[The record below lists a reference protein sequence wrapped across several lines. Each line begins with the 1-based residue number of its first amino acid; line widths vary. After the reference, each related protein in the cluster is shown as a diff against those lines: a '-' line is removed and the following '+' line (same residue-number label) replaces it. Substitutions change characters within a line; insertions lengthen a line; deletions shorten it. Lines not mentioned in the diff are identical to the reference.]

1 MQIITGKTGEA
12 HVRAEDD
19 RALHAGMIGTSAYIL
34 PVGSRLA
41 ASIETA
47 NNIVIADGELIFQ
60 GTHARIRYG
69 ETDTCII
76 ENGTTGYNRLDLIVA
91 RYKQVAGL
99 ESVTLEVL
107 KGDPTTATPTA
118 PAYTPGNI
126 LQGDTLAEIPLY
138 EVRISGVNVVSVT
151 CQLPVLL
158 TCMDN
163 LYTKAEID
171 QQNGQ
176 LNTKID
182 QVNAQ
187 AAASLTQ
194 NVAALDAKINSNQQS
209 TANQLASL
217 SSGIDTVEKRLQEQ
231 VDRLDAADAT
241 TLSAIDAKVA
251 AEAGARSAGD
261 EAASQAAIAHANNLN
276 TNIQAQISS
285 LQSQINSIKTT
296 CESLQKQINALKK

>member
-1 MQIITGKTGEA
+1 MQIITGKTGET

-34 PVGSRLA
+34 PVGGRLA

-118 PAYTPGNI
+118 PTYTPGNI
-126 LQGDTLAEIPLY
+126 LQRDTLAEIPLY
-138 EVRISGVNVVSVT
+138 EVRIAGVNVVSVT
-151 CQLPVLL
+151 CKLPILL

-163 LYTKAEID
+163 LYTKEEIV
-171 QQNGQ
+171 QQNSR
-176 LNTKID
+176 LSTKID
-182 QVNAQ
+182 QTLI
-187 AAASLTQ
+187 AAKCYT
-194 NVAALDAKINSNQQS
+194 DTS
-209 TANQLASL
+209 TAECTAEAHQY
-217 SSGIDTVEKRLQEQ
+217 
-231 VDRLDAADAT
+231 AADYAT
-241 TLSAIDAKVA
+241 ARKAEAINYTDSAIA
-251 AEAGARSAGD
+251 AETNARAAGD
-261 EAASQAAIAHANNLN
+261 DSVVNYVNNIN
-276 TNIQAQISS
+276 ANIQASIASLQSSISS
-285 LQSQINSIKTT
+285 LATT
-296 CESLQKQINALKK
+296 CDSLQKQINALKK

>member
-151 CQLPVLL
+151 CQLPVIL

-171 QQNGQ
+171 QQN
-176 LNTKID
+176 
-182 QVNAQ
+182 AQ
-187 AAASLTQ
+187 AATSLTQ
-194 NVAALDAKINSNQQS
+194 NVAALDAKIDSNQQS
-209 TANQLASL
+209 TATQLASL
-217 SSGIDTVEKRLQEQ
+217 SSGIDTVEKRLQNQ
-231 VDRLDAADAT
+231 VDRLDAADAN
-241 TLSAIDAKVA
+241 TLNTIDAKVA

-261 EAASQAAIAHANNLN
+261 EAATQAAIAHANNLN

-285 LQSQINSIKTT
+285 LQSQINSINTT